1 MRVLLENFL
10 DQHIKISYP
19 WFVVMGL
26 GLGFLLGSFD
36 ITALSLALVWIQ
48 KDLSLSLSSIDW
60 VINAY
65 AIAFASFLISAG
77 RLSDIYGHRR
87 IYLTGSIMIV
97 VSSLLGGFSQ
107 NAWQLVGS
115 RALQGFASALLW
127 PGIQS
132 ITMHIFP
139 KKLVGKALGVL
150 LLLGGIGMA
159 MGPVL
164 SGILIDALSWRSVL
178 FMNVPIAILSFLLI
192 LVFLPKDA
200 LPKSGQKIDFLG
212 FMFLAIFSFTLI
224 FAIDMGGR
232 MGFQNRETLAWL
244 AASIGVFWL
253 FIVRED
259 NADTPLIEVGKL
271 NSISFIMGIIF
282 RATMAFAFFSTLFL
296 SSYAFQHIAV
306 LSPDHTGIF
315 FLPLT
320 VTFALFSLLGGTF
333 SDRFG
338 SENLMHIGMV
348 FMGLGVIAFGIAI
361 RYSLEFSAI
370 FVPFLFMGVGLGIFI
385 PNNTLF
391 TIHAVPKSHWGVATG
406 IVYMVNLIFFS
417 IAIIIASFFMR
428 SPGFDL
434 AMNLLKKG
442 NIPLTE
448 MKIALINAVMRGMRS
463 ISDALLQFSSHSNE
477 VYEAIRTGFLS
488 AMSFDLWIAG
498 ALIFLPMS
506 LYLLFHTKKKAT
518 L

>member
-1 MRVLLENFL
+1 M

-19 WFVVMGL
+19 WFVIMGL

-48 KDLSLSLSSIDW
+48 KDLSLSLSGIDW
-60 VINAY
+60 LINAY
-65 AIAFASFLISAG
+65 AIAFASFLIPAG
-77 RLSDIYGHRR
+77 RLSDIHGHRK
-87 IYLTGSIMIV
+87 IYLSGAILIAIA
-97 VSSLLGGFSQ
+97 SLFGGFSQ
-107 NAWQLVGS
+107 NAWQLVVS

-132 ITMHIFP
+132 ITMQIFP
-139 KKLVGKALGVL
+139 KKLVGRAIGVL

-159 MGPVL
+159 SGPVL
-164 SGILIDALSWRSVL
+164 SGILIDTFSWRSVL

-200 LPKSGQKIDFLG
+200 IPKTGQKVDLLG
-212 FMFLAIFSFTLI
+212 FLFLAAFSFSLI
-224 FAIDMGGR
+224 FAIDLGGKI
-232 MGFQNRETLAWL
+232 GFQNRETLAWL
-244 AASIGVFWL
+244 AATIGLFWL

-259 NADTPLIEVGKL
+259 NTDTPLIDLTKL
-271 NSISFIMGIIF
+271 NSTSFIMGIIF

-296 SSYAFQHIAV
+296 SSYAFQHIAT

-320 VTFALFSLLGGTF
+320 VTLALFSLFGGTY
-333 SDRFG
+333 SERFG
-338 SENLMHIGMV
+338 AENLMHIGMV
-348 FMGLGVIAFGIAI
+348 CMGCGVIAFGIAI
-361 RYSLEFSAI
+361 RYSLDFSAI
-370 FVPFLFMGVGLGIFI
+370 FAPFFFMGMGLGIFI

-391 TIHAVPKSHWGVATG
+391 TVHSVPKSHWGVATG
-406 IVYMVNLIFFS
+406 IIYMVNLIFFS
-417 IAIIIASFFMR
+417 IAITIASFFMR

-448 MKIALINAVMRGMRS
+448 MKIALINAVMRGMSS

-498 ALIFLPMS
+498 ALIFLPMF
-506 LYLLFHTKKKAT
+506 LYLFFHTKTKA
-518 L
+518 LP